1 MDVLIPAARQ
11 ATVLAQLDKLSQAS
25 TPGRTDEGRRDAA
38 LARDLIRLDDM
49 LLVGLDHW
57 PAARAFVA
65 AVLAREGLAGGPA

>member
-1 MDVLIPAARQ
+1 MDTLFPAGRQTYVL
-11 ATVLAQLDKLSQAS
+11 TKLDQLCRTTS
-25 TPGRTDEGRRDAA
+25 GRSDERNRDAA

-57 PAARAFVA
+57 PAAHAFVA